1 MVQAKR
7 FGNLGRCERAQ
18 AFAVR
23 SLLPLPWVWNE
34 RLSAEAAKR

>member
-7 FGNLGRCERAQ
+7 FGNLGRCVRAQ

-23 SLLPLPWVWNE
+23 ILLPACAGWSE
-34 RLSAEAAKR
+34 GLSAEAAKR